1 MTTWAVRSCWSP
13 RIGRAAS
20 ARFWAFITLSLGAIV
35 FATAGL
41 STDTALLGGIASALT
56 VAAFVA
62 VVAYIV
68 FAVVGIRQR

>member
-1 MTTWAVRSCWSP
+1 MTGDRWIRL
-13 RIGRAAS
+13 RNRA
-20 ARFWAFITLSLGAIV
+20 FWAFVTFGLGAV
-35 FATAGL
+35 VLATAGL
-41 STDTALLGGIASALT
+41 STDTGWLGGLASVLA